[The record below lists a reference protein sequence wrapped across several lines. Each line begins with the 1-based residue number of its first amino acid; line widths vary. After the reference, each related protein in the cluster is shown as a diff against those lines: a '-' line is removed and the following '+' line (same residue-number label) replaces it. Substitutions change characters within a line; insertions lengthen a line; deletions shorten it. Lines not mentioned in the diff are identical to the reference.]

1 MNSKATE
8 QNVKIL
14 SLMERMERPTTYH
27 QAMLNESQ
35 LLMESTRV
43 NVGTF
48 LEFMTKYQVNRGP
61 FVHLGYIQLYETDAA
76 YPTDEY
82 YDSVTGTR
90 DEFTDNGRNL
100 SRFDKWSDKVQNTEW
115 NSPTGR
121 KSPKTGIKAMG
132 SKLYPLVIKLTDYTL
147 NWQTAKDYGTKSS
160 DAFAKLNAAR
170 DAMDDATKTA
180 IGLKDRGNV
189 ENPDK
194 SGYHVFGDLGS
205 YDVATFGKKDDNG
218 NFVPSQQSY
227 RKDVNDENSAV
238 PYDRTAIRNFMGNTK
253 AQKAYYFGVDEQGN
267 IDPLPKSLGKL
278 LHNTDTVRQ
287 VSGITDEEQK
297 RLAEEFIKIEK
308 MVNSANKTFLMENVA
323 FICGLASAPGSESE
337 SVYWINENPIFLLR
351 KSKQVNKQPIKFK
364 YSYDSVYT
372 KMDDEQLKAI
382 LNRYAKSDADE
393 LEAKGNP
400 NVAGSTMYAD
410 DSME

>member
-115 NSPTGR
+115 NSPTGK

-132 SKLYPLVIKLTDYTL
+132 SKLYPLVIKLTLNLQESPRTL
-147 NWQTAKDYGTKSS
+147 VVG
-160 DAFAKLNAAR
+160 
-170 DAMDDATKTA
+170 
-180 IGLKDRGNV
+180 
-189 ENPDK
+189 
-194 SGYHVFGDLGS
+194 
-205 YDVATFGKKDDNG
+205 
-218 NFVPSQQSY
+218 
-227 RKDVNDENSAV
+227 
-238 PYDRTAIRNFMGNTK
+238 
-253 AQKAYYFGVDEQGN
+253 
-267 IDPLPKSLGKL
+267 
-278 LHNTDTVRQ
+278 
-287 VSGITDEEQK
+287 
-297 RLAEEFIKIEK
+297 
-308 MVNSANKTFLMENVA
+308 
-323 FICGLASAPGSESE
+323 
-337 SVYWINENPIFLLR
+337 
-351 KSKQVNKQPIKFK
+351 
-364 YSYDSVYT
+364 
-372 KMDDEQLKAI
+372 
-382 LNRYAKSDADE
+382 
-393 LEAKGNP
+393 
-400 NVAGSTMYAD
+400 
-410 DSME
+410 